1 MLCVFVDI
9 GMMFLF
15 MTKVKSRTKIEPLSV
30 NLEEK
35 EDFNVFCS
43 IKPCQNMEKP
53 LQTEKPSNAPVDLD
67 EKDRAILR
75 LLQDNA
81 KITVREIAAQV
92 HLSTTPVHERI
103 RRLEDTGVIRQYA
116 TLLDHSKV
124 KKGLLAICYVSL
136 KEHNKK
142 SGARFIKT
150 IQQMPEIME
159 CYIISGEFD
168 FLLKVAVEN
177 MDAYY
182 DFHVNQLGQVENIGH
197 VQSTFVMGVVKQTH
211 QLIS

>member
-1 MLCVFVDI
+1 
-9 GMMFLF
+9 
-15 MTKVKSRTKIEPLSV
+15 
-30 NLEEK
+30 
-35 EDFNVFCS
+35 
-43 IKPCQNMEKP
+43 MEKD
-53 LQTEKPSNAPVDLD
+53 LQKEKPANGPVELD

-75 LLQDNA
+75 LLQENA
-81 KITVREIAAQV
+81 KITVREIAAKV

-103 RRLEDTGVIRQYA
+103 RRLEETGVIRQYA

-142 SGARFIKT
+142 SGAKFIKT
-150 IQQMPEIME
+150 MQEMGEVLE

-168 FLLKVAVEN
+168 FMLKVAVES

-182 DFHVNQLGQVENIGH
+182 DFHVNKLGQVENIGH
-197 VQSTFVMGVVKQTH
+197 VQSTFVMGVVKQSH
-211 QLIS
+211 QLI